1 MASVLLAKHFIQKVF
16 LEDWGLKLIALV
28 ITLGLWFGVTGLST
42 PTTKRFTVP
51 LNLSISSN
59 AQIVNSPLQEVE
71 IEVSGDKRKVEQ
83 INRADLAASLD
94 LTDVEPGNRVWLLS
108 PESVFVPLP
117 QGVKLVEV
125 APSRIAVNLETVDE
139 KDLEVKTV
147 TTGEPASGFEIYS
160 TTVLPSSV
168 KVRGPASIVR
178 TLEYVQ
184 TDKIDLTGKKED
196 FTAKQVAVVAPNPKA
211 AVLNTFVDVVFKIGE
226 KRIERSFSL
235 PMGGGT
241 SANFTVY
248 GPRTLLSKTRADA
261 FKVELVEDAA
271 PRIIPPLDLQNIVEV
286 RKVSIKMRRL
296 NHSFI
301 SARISSVISCFAE

>member
-1 MASVLLAKHFIQKVF
+1 MAGMLFLKHLVRKIF

-83 INRADLAASLD
+83 ISRTDLAASID

-125 APSRIAVNLETVDE
+125 APSRIAVDLEAVDE
-139 KDLEVKTV
+139 RDLEVKTV
-147 TTGEPASGFEIYS
+147 TIGEPAAGFEIYS
-160 TTVLPSSV
+160 STVLPPSV

-178 TLEYVQ
+178 PLEYVQ
-184 TDKIDLTGKKED
+184 TDKIDLTGKKEE
-196 FTAKQVAVVAPNPKA
+196 FTAKQISVVAPDPKA
-211 AVLNTFVDVVFKIGE
+211 AVLNTFVDVVIKIGE
-226 KRIERSFSL
+226 KRIERTFTL
-235 PMGGGT
+235 PVAGSVGKT
-241 SANFTVY
+241 ATFTIY
-248 GPRTLLSKTRADA
+248 GPRTVLAKTKPDA
-261 FKVELVEDAA
+261 FKVELLDAETPEVILPA
-271 PRIIPPLDLQNIVEV
+271 ELQDVVEV
-286 RKVSIKMRRL
+286 RKVSIK
-296 NHSFI
+296 
-301 SARISSVISCFAE
+301 